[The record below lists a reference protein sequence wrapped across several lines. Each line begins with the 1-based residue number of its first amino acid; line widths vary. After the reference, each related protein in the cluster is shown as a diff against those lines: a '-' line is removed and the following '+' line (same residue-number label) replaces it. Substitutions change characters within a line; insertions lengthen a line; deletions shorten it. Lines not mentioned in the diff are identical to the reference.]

1 MKTKPELLY
10 TTRLISIVACVVLCT
25 GLPVTYAWT
34 SSDGS
39 LEVHGFVDNTTH
51 QRFGSN
57 SGLSKM
63 RNRGQLEFSKY
74 FKPTG
79 FFSEL
84 SMHGTIRATYDA
96 VYDLNDK
103 DWGKGSGGPVN
114 FESLGGPAIGLPS
127 MVPWGATPNPALG
140 PAVLPGTNPFASGGS
155 PHLNGFFLGPNGGTN
170 PNSGLRI
177 LGSESFSASGGLP
190 GFGGIQLAFPTQP
203 CDIDPRGCL
212 DGFMDKD
219 QDDLRF
225 AEFNDHQ
232 DWLRELYI
240 DATVPLDSGNEINI
254 RFGRQ
259 QVVWGRT
266 DLFRVLDQVNP
277 IDFSIQNIYEEFED
291 SRIPMG
297 ILNAELRLGP
307 TGGFDDLN
315 FQFLWKFEQFRPN
328 NLGQGGQPYSILDA
342 GNLFRALSTC
352 WEFGC
357 TVANFAP
364 NQIFGLNAPPPVGP
378 GFGLPGGFFPPA
390 AAGAFN
396 STGLLA
402 TTFPAHTVGI
412 RQAFLPDWEIDNGE
426 IGFRVEGLYKD
437 VGFSLNT
444 LYFRQQLPS
453 LHGGSAGPPALNPF
467 LCDPAS
473 TTPVGPL
480 PGVPAGALPPV
491 AGALCA
497 FGNPTPEAFG
507 TLTPRPHL
515 IAFDI
520 HFPRVFLVGASAD
533 LYIDPIKSAI
543 RIEVA
548 HTTGEEFA
556 NTLRPEQFSESNV
569 VRWVVGWDRSTFIKF
584 LHPTRAFL
592 ISAQLFGQHLLN
604 HEEVTTLSGTK
615 AGMPDWKNNIL
626 ATFLIQGG
634 YLNDRVQPR
643 ILAAYDTKA
652 HAGVIGPAVDW
663 LISDNLRLIFGA
675 NIKFGRAKNQFDDGR
690 LGNQFP
696 PFTDPLEGC
705 IPGTSCPPGTAP
717 GSPAFGTG
725 QAINRIGGI
734 APLGIFRSG
743 PIGMAQ
749 DEDELQ
755 LLLRYRF

>member
-1 MKTKPELLY
+1 MKTIPELLC
-10 TTRLISIVACVVLCT
+10 TARLISIVSCLVLCSSI
-25 GLPVTYAWT
+25 PATYAWT
-34 SSDGS
+34 SKDGS
-39 LEVHGFVDNTTH
+39 LDISGFVDNTTH
-51 QRFGSN
+51 QRFGSRA
-57 SGLSKM
+57 GLSKM

-79 FFSEL
+79 IFSEL
-84 SMHGTIRATYDA
+84 SMHGTFRATYDA
-96 VYDLNDK
+96 VYDLNDNG
-103 DWGKGSGGPVN
+103 WGEGSGGAVN
-114 FESLGGPAIGLPS
+114 FQSQGGPAIGLPS

-140 PAVLPGTNPFASGGS
+140 PAVLPGTNPFVSGGS

-203 CDIDPRGCL
+203 CNIDPRGCI

-219 QDDLRF
+219 EDDLRF
-225 AEFNDHQ
+225 AEFNDRL
-232 DWLRELYI
+232 DWLREIYI
-240 DATVPLDSGNEINI
+240 DATIPFASGNELNFRI
-254 RFGRQ
+254 GRQ

-297 ILNAELRLGP
+297 IFNVEYRMGA

-315 FQFLWKFEQFRPN
+315 FQALWKFEQFRPH

-342 GNLFRALSTC
+342 GNLFRALNTC

-364 NQIFGLNAPPPVGP
+364 NQNFGLNAPPPVGP
-378 GFGLPGGFFPPA
+378 GFGLPGAFPPA
-390 AAGAFN
+390 ALGAGF

-402 TTFPAHTVGI
+402 TTFPAHTIGI

-426 IGFRVEGLYKD
+426 IGFRMEGLFKD

-453 LHGGSAGPPALNPF
+453 LHGGTAGPPALNPF

-473 TTPVGPL
+473 TTPVP
-480 PGVPAGALPPV
+480 PAPPAMLPPV

-497 FGNPTPEAFG
+497 AGNPTPEAFG
-507 TLTPRPHL
+507 TLTPRSHL
-515 IAFDI
+515 IAFDV
-520 HFPRVFLVGASAD
+520 HFPRVLLLGASAD
-533 LYIDPIKSAI
+533 IYVDPIKSAF

-556 NTLRPEQFSESNV
+556 NTLRPTQFSESNV

-592 ISAQLFGQHLLN
+592 LSAQLFGQHLLD
-604 HEEVTTLSGTK
+604 HERVATAGVD

-634 YLNDRVQPR
+634 YMNDRLQPR
-643 ILAAYDTKA
+643 ILTAYDTKA
-652 HAGVIGPAVDW
+652 HAGVIGPGVDW
-663 LISDNLRLIFGA
+663 LISDKWRLIVGA
-675 NIKFGRAKNQFDDGR
+675 NIKFGRAKNEFDDGR
-690 LGNQFP
+690 LANQFP
-696 PFTDPLEGC
+696 PFTDPAEGT
-705 IPGTSCPPGTAP
+705 PGAGTLP
-717 GSPAFGTG
+717 TG
-725 QAINRIGGI
+725 QIVNRIGGI
-734 APLGIFRSG
+734 APLGAFRSG

-749 DEDELQ
+749 DEDEIQILI
-755 LLLRYRF
+755 RYRF